1 MRFRT
6 WLVVFAALLMAWGA
20 STANADVSLGVSIS
34 DGELK
39 SFHLAVGDFY
49 DVPQAQVNMVRSKSV
64 GDEELAVVFFFAQRA
79 QVSSEV
85 ILKLR
90 LGGQSWM
97 EIGLHYGIT
106 AEAYYV
112 PVEKAPGPPYGK
124 AYGHYKNRK
133 KAQWND
139 IRLSDAEIVDFVNLK
154 FVSGY
159 YDYAPQE
166 VMKHR
171 GNGSSFM
178 GITAEIEKKRTVSK
192 APSPEPTKDNA
203 DKKSGSKKSKGK
215 GKS

>member
-1 MRFRT
+1 MRLRSLT
-6 WLVVFAALLMAWGA
+6 VVIAALLVVGG
-20 STANADVSLGVSIS
+20 TQKVNADVSLGVSIS

-49 DVPQAQVNMVRSKSV
+49 DVPQEQVHMVRGKNV
-64 GDEELAVVFFFAQRA
+64 GDEELAVVFFFAHKA
-79 QVSSEV
+79 QVNPEV

-90 LGGQSWM
+90 LGGKSWM
-97 EIGLHYGIT
+97 EIGLQYGVT
-106 AEAYYV
+106 ADAYYV

-139 IRLSDAEIVDFVNLK
+139 IRLSDDEIVNFVNLK

-159 YDYAPQE
+159 YDYSPEE
-166 VMKHR
+166 VMQQR
-171 GNGSSFM
+171 GSGKSFV
-178 GITAEIEKKRTVSK
+178 GISAEIEKKRTVSK
-192 APSPEPTKDNA
+192 APVPESDKGKADN
-203 DKKSGSKKSKGK
+203 KSGNKKSKGK

>member
-1 MRFRT
+1 MRIRSLT
-6 WLVVFAALLMAWGA
+6 LVIVALLLAGGA
-20 STANADVSLGVSIS
+20 RTVNADVSLGVSIS

-49 DVPQAQVNMVRSKSV
+49 DVPQEQVHMVRSKSV

-79 QVSSEV
+79 QVNPEV

-139 IRLSDAEIVDFVNLK
+139 IRLSDAEVVDFVNLK

-159 YDYAPQE
+159 YDHAPEE

-171 GNGSSFM
+171 ANGSSFI

-192 APSPEPTKDNA
+192 APSLESTKDNA
-203 DKKSGSKKSKGK
+203 DKKSGSKKSKG
-215 GKS
+215 